1 MGFADG
7 EGCFIVSPRVTK
19 TQLSLK
25 IELHVDNIDI
35 LYKIA
40 ENLGIGVVI
49 KDKTRA
55 EANFSLHKFESIVQ
69 VLIPVSQEFP
79 LQNTK
84 YLDFICFLKVA
95 LIKLNVSP
103 SFYGSILS
111 ILEKREGRLSQLS
124 KTDIIEINKL
134 KKTMNSGR
142 LTI

>member
-103 SFYGSILS
+103 SFSGSILS

-134 KKTMNSGR
+134 KKNYE
-142 LTI
+142 

>member
-1 MGFADG
+1 MKWIWG
-7 EGCFIVSPRVTK
+7 P
-19 TQLSLK
+19 
-25 IELHVDNIDI
+25 
-35 LYKIA
+35 
-40 ENLGIGVVI
+40 LGIGVVI

-103 SFYGSILS
+103 SFSGYILS

-134 KKTMNSGR
+134 KKNYE
-142 LTI
+142 